1 MPRQLAERG
10 SMIKGVPWWGK
21 LGAKLVLSRLPI
33 GYRRWAALGLFK
45 HGCMVDP
52 EYAVDVFRSH
62 FDRVEFATKR
72 TGFTCLEVGS
82 GDSLLSAPI
91 AHVFGARSC
100 YLVDAGDFA
109 SRDMSLLRDLLALL
123 ASEGKDV
130 SVFAGARDWSDVL
143 ARCNA
148 SYLVNGLEG
157 LRSIPSGSV
166 DFVWSHAVL
175 EHVRLR
181 DFSET
186 QKELRRVLREGGC
199 CSHTVDLTDH
209 FNGQLNNLRFSEAR
223 WEGRLFASSGF
234 YTNRIRFREM
244 MTIFRSS
251 GFEVEQT
258 SVRAWG
264 QLPIDRRRLDA
275 KFAALAEEDLLTHGF
290 DVVLR

>member
-1 MPRQLAERG
+1 
-10 SMIKGVPWWGK
+10 
-21 LGAKLVLSRLPI
+21 
-33 GYRRWAALGLFK
+33 
-45 HGCMVDP
+45 MVDP

-130 SVFAGARDWSDVL
+130 SVFAGARDWSD
-143 ARCNA
+143 
-148 SYLVNGLEG
+148 
-157 LRSIPSGSV
+157 GSV

-244 MTIFRSS
+244 MAIFRSS
-251 GFEVEQT
+251 GFEVKQI
-258 SVRAWG
+258 SVRAWKK
-264 QLPIDRRRLDA
+264 LPIERKSLDPR
-275 KFAALAEEDLLTHGF
+275 FSALPEEDLLTHGF